1 MTNYYNYANNVHSQN
16 GEDGII
22 KKIFEV
28 LDINDGFVCEF
39 GACDGIHL
47 SNTHN
52 IYKNNDKFIPI
63 LIEPEK
69 DQFEQM
75 KVSLANIKNKITLN
89 VSVSPDKKKD
99 NCLDKILDNLNRKD
113 LLTKFRL
120 LSIDVDSCDYEI
132 WDSLE
137 TYRPTVVIIEV
148 NSSYPPELEV
158 YPCHPSG
165 ASAGIVNK
173 LAKKKGYEL
182 VCHTGNLI
190 FVTKEE
196 FPKLGIK
203 DNKLE
208 NLFLRRWLGG

>member
-1 MTNYYNYANNVHSQN
+1 MTNYYNYASNVHSQN

-75 KVSLANIKNKITLN
+75 KASLESVEDKNVLN
-89 VSVSPDKKKD
+89 VFVSPDKKTD

-158 YPCHPSG
+158 YPCYPSG

-196 FPKLGIK
+196 FSKLGMK

-208 NLFLRRWLGG
+208 NLFLRRWIDG